1 MKDTPINLPPLPKPT
16 GWIMRGPKFAYQ
28 SEPNT
33 VDVWDEHEMRAYA
46 RAAVLADRAGREA
59 YCPNC
64 DCGYGVGVY
73 QPAAPSPA
81 EPKTILER
89 AYEAVKS
96 TKPPAPP
103 NWKQPAEP
111 PAAPVQ
117 QEPVGLFKS
126 QS

>member
-1 MKDTPINLPPLPKPT
+1 MKDAPINLLPLPDHP
-16 GWIMRGPKFAYQ
+16 
-28 SEPNT
+28 EPMVQT
-33 VDVWDEHEMRAYA
+33 WTALEIVTMHKYAQACA

-89 AYEAVKS
+89 AYEAVKA